1 MNIFVEKVVE
11 KMWMKNV
18 YKNKMWNKLIYL
30 NNSFTH
36 DSGFTRVF
44 QNNIDKFYTKISLIS
59 YLLNGSFT
67 SFTHRTINTT
77 ITFNNKKKEINF

>member
-11 KMWMKNV
+11 KMWTEDVN
-18 YKNKMWNKLIYL
+18 KNKMWNKLIDL

-36 DSGFTRVF
+36 NFGFTRVF
-44 QNNIDKFYTKISLIS
+44 QKNIDRFYTRFSSIL